1 MTKSS
6 DSADAPAK
14 PTGVTTAGG
23 VTGTSGVTSSS
34 GVTSASGVTS
44 SNGMA
49 GVASRGPLVAR
60 SRAELAVARAK
71 LGDGQVGVVM
81 TMGALHEGHA
91 TLIRQAR
98 AEARHV
104 IVTIF
109 LNPLQFGPHEDLA
122 RYPRT
127 LDADMEI
134 CTREG
139 VDLVFTPTP
148 SVVYPDGDPAVRVS
162 AGPLGNVLEGQ
173 ARPGHFDGVLTVV
186 GKLLHLTGADR
197 AYYGQKDA
205 QQLLLIRRMARD
217 LDFPVEVVAVPTF
230 RETDG
235 LALSS
240 RNTYLTESDRET
252 ALCLSRAL
260 RAGAAV
266 AAEGPSAV
274 RRAARAVLIREPLA
288 LIDYL
293 VLVHPATLEDVPE
306 WYRGEALLAVAGRV
320 GTTRLIDNIP
330 VLMGPGGGPLEIF
343 SEDAGREQF
352 HDFTSPPS

>member
-1 MTKSS
+1 MT
-6 DSADAPAK
+6 DALYS
-14 PTGVTTAGG
+14 TEGTESTESTESTDTT
-23 VTGTSGVTSSS
+23 VRT
-34 GVTSASGVTS
+34 TSATDADSPPPV
-44 SNGMA
+44 
-49 GVASRGPLVAR
+49 VAQRPVVAR
-60 SRAELAVARAK
+60 TRAELMAARAQ
-71 LGDGQVGVVM
+71 LAEGDVGVVM

-91 TLIRQAR
+91 TLIREAR
-98 AEARHV
+98 ADARHV

-109 LNPLQFGPHEDLA
+109 LNPLQFGPREDLA

-127 LDADMEI
+127 VDADMEI

-139 VDLVFTPTP
+139 ADMVFLPTP
-148 SVVYPDGDPAVRVS
+148 DVVYPDGDPGVRVS

-230 RETDG
+230 READG
-235 LALSS
+235 LAMSS

-260 RAGAAV
+260 SAGAA
-266 AAEGPSAV
+266 AAVEGPSAV
-274 RRAARAVLIREPLA
+274 RRAARAVLVKEPLA

-293 VLVHPATLEDVPE
+293 VLVHPSTLEDVPE

-330 VLMGPGGGPLEIF
+330 VDVGPGGGALEVF
-343 SEDAGREQF
+343 SEDAGRH
-352 HDFTSPPS
+352 HDLTSPTS